1 MKLWNCE
8 RIQTPDSKSN
18 YSTIYNHPN
27 RKGFWARWV
36 MRNMCCLLKVHWSK
50 QCISIGIE
58 VQQKA
63 VGSCEKPWG
72 PTTVAGFGWISLC
85 LTSWGIPR
93 YAFSSA
99 SGEWNFAGLWKRSS
113 VGCSTSLCMDQR
125 CKKLGVFS
133 ISVVEE
139 PCEHAS
145 VMSTAQIKSI
155 QMFRLTFWITPCSL
169 KHPTLLFRSQESLV
183 ALRPKKC

>member
-1 MKLWNCE
+1 MWNCE
-8 RIQTPDSKSN
+8 IVNEYKLRIPNPT
-18 YSTIYNHPN
+18 NHPN

-36 MRNMCCLLKVHWSK
+36 MRNICCLLKVHWSK

-72 PTTVAGFGWISLC
+72 PTTVAGFGWISMC

-99 SGEWNFAGLWKRSS
+99 SREWNFAGLWKRSC

-125 CKKLGVFS
+125 CKNLVYFLSQLWKS
-133 ISVVEE
+133 
-139 PCEHAS
+139 PAS
-145 VMSTAQIKSI
+145 MLQWWAQ
-155 QMFRLTFWITPCSL
+155 
-169 KHPTLLFRSQESLV
+169 HRSNRFKCFDWPFESRR
-183 ALRPKKC
+183 AL